1 MKEKH
6 ITAYEEERLLYEY
19 DVISGNAPAWWEE
32 EFDGIAFYE
41 DRHLVG
47 WEWKKDPQVGI
58 TVSIQV
64 YPDAYSVCSRAVPE
78 RVEED
83 MFVHEFQLCP
93 DIEKTIMVIN
103 EVMGCESKSYL
114 LF

>member
-1 MKEKH
+1 MNMM
-6 ITAYEEERLLYEY
+6 LLAAMRQPGGRRNSM
-19 DVISGNAPAWWEE
+19 VS
-32 EFDGIAFYE
+32 
-41 DRHLVG
+41 HSM
-47 WEWKKDPQVGI
+47 KDPQVGI